1 MKCLLFT
8 VVAILALS
16 FTTSAQNNCGLI
28 SSATFNVTPTTQTVL
43 EGSVLRMINST
54 FTQVDTNAWNY
65 IVWVKTSS
73 NGGKI
78 YKNGNLV
85 FDGNFQNQT
94 YLYNRLDLGAEFFAA
109 WGNFFNGKIDE
120 VRISNIERSATEI
133 SNYYSQNQPFQIDGS
148 TIGLW
153 HFDENSGN
161 SASGAVGPVGTI
173 TNGSWTA
180 GKFGSCVNYNGIDSR
195 TSMNFSIPTSN
206 MTVEFWIKPSTL
218 PIAPAQFRPVSLN
231 GVNTTTFVLS
241 SATINTNYTWS
252 TGATGNSVTVDPTQ
266 MPYVWVT
273 DGNCT
278 DTIFFN
284 SQSATIYDTTNVTV
298 YDTMNVTVYD
308 TTNVLVYDTTNVTV
322 YDTLTTYI
330 TVTDTLIIN
339 ATLAGLNP
347 PNNINTLLIYPNPAS
362 THITIDYGNYALM
375 NGYSVRIT
383 NLLGQQVFQ
392 SQINQQSSFINLS
405 SWTGTGIYYVH
416 LVDPQ
421 GSTIDTR
428 EIVLQ

>member
-1 MKCLLFT
+1 MKSLLLT
-8 VVAILALS
+8 AVSTLGLAAS
-16 FTTSAQNNCGLI
+16 TMAQNNCGLI
-28 SSATFNVTPTTQTVL
+28 SSATFNVAPTTQTVL
-43 EGSVLRMINST
+43 QGDVLRMTNST
-54 FTQVDTNAWNY
+54 FNQIDTNQWNY
-65 IVWVKTSS
+65 IAWVKTSA

-85 FDGNFQNQT
+85 FSGNFDNLS
-94 YLYNRLDLGAEFFAA
+94 YSYVRLDLGAEYYLSYGG
-109 WGNFFNGKIDE
+109 WYNGLIDE
-120 VRISNIERSATEI
+120 VRISSVERSEMDI
-133 SNYYSQNQPFQIDGS
+133 QNYYNGNQPFISDLN
-148 TIGLW
+148 TVGLW
-153 HFDENSGN
+153 HFDENSGSIAN
-161 SASGAVGPVGTI
+161 GVVGPNGII
-173 TNGSWTA
+173 TNGSWSQ
-180 GKFGSCVNYNGIDSR
+180 GVFGSCLSFNGVNSK
-195 TSMNFSIPTSN
+195 TTMNMSIPTSN
-206 MTVEFWIKPSTL
+206 MTVEFWIKPNGFPQAYDSR
-218 PIAPAQFRPVSLN
+218 PISL
-231 GVNTTTFVLS
+231 GGQNTTTFRLTPTVITS
-241 SATINTNYTWS
+241 SYTWS

-298 YDTMNVTVYD
+298 YDTTNVT
-308 TTNVLVYDTTNVTV
+308 VYDTTNVTV

-339 ATLAGLNP
+339 ANLAGLNP

-362 THITIDYGNYALM
+362 THITVDYGNYALM

-392 SQINQQSSFINLS
+392 SPINQQSSFINLS
-405 SWTGTGIYYVH
+405 SWTGTGVYHVY
-416 LVDPQ
+416 LLNPQ
-421 GSTIDTR
+421 GSIIDTR